1 MVAGRVSFLLG
12 CFVFFPT
19 FALAQATLTG
29 VVRDSSGAVLPGVTV
44 ETSSPVLIGRVRTAV
59 TDGTGQYRIVEL
71 PPGPYEITFTASGF
85 IVVKREGVE
94 VTGSGAVPINIEM
107 RVGSAEEIVTVTG
120 ATPVVDTQSA
130 RRESVLNT
138 EIINNLPATR
148 SYGAILAAVPGL
160 QVGAGNMTTQT
171 TPSMTFFTANGGR
184 ANEGRMMIDS
194 LSVAA
199 SLNGGGVSTFTYD
212 VANAQEM
219 QVSVSG
225 NLGDAENG
233 GPQVNL
239 IPKSGGNRFKG
250 SAFYSGAG
258 RWSTGDNLND
268 TLRSYGLSQPAGVIA
283 SWDAS
288 GAFGGPLKRDRLW
301 YFANIRDYGNQV
313 PIVGA
318 FGNLNAG
325 DPTKWTYVKDPNLE
339 VRAADSRAI
348 YSLRL
353 TSQVTERDRV
363 SFSHEY
369 QRRCSG
375 SSLTPGA
382 DACRV
387 RGSNWV
393 AVGTIA
399 SSPETFP
406 GYHDFPYDL
415 TQATWSSPVT
425 SRLLLEA
432 GFSRF
437 QYLWSEFGIA
447 PPDGLVSLI
456 PVTEQSTIYGQANF
470 TYRGLYDPATFAFAD
485 NDANPNNW
493 RASASYVTGAH
504 NVKVGYQGAYL
515 RSQLGRVANQTQMRY
530 TFNNGVPASFGYY
543 IAPRW
548 EQNDRTLSNSLYAQ
562 DQWTVGRLTL
572 QGGLRYDRASSWAP
586 AEHNGTTTTSRFNAQ
601 PISFPRTVSVS
612 GYNDLTPRMGIAGDV
627 FGNGKTAVKVNVG
640 KYLQSATTDENYTA
654 RNPANLF
661 VTSVGVRNWTDGNSN
676 FVVDCDLSNP
686 LAQNNLATGGDS
698 CAALGG
704 NNLNFGNPNPTL
716 TVVNPAIL
724 EGWGVRPW
732 DWQFGVSVQQ
742 EIAPRVSVNVGYN
755 RRWFGNFFVVSN
767 SLTTAADY
775 DKWTFTAPQNPALP
789 VSGST
794 LTYFNINPT
803 ASARGARNYQTFE
816 TDYAPARTQYWHGVD
831 INLNARLRNGVVVQG
846 GTTTGRG
853 VQNTCALVAKLP
865 ELLAVVAGA
874 TTVHQRVDSCD
885 VTEPFLTTFHGLAA
899 YTIPTVDVLVSASMR
914 SVPTAVLGTGSVS
927 ASNGTSR
934 VANINVPNTVV
945 QQTLGR
951 LPANGLP
958 TGTTSVN
965 MLVPGVLYGGRVT
978 QVDMRFAKI
987 LRFGKARTDIGVDL
1001 YNAFNTSDA
1010 NIFVQTYDYATNG
1023 ATYMRPSAIVSPRFV
1038 RINVRFDF

>member
-1 MVAGRVSFLLG
+1 
-12 CFVFFPT
+12 
-19 FALAQATLTG
+19 
-29 VVRDSSGAVLPGVTV
+29 
-44 ETSSPVLIGRVRTAV
+44 
-59 TDGTGQYRIVEL
+59 
-71 PPGPYEITFTASGF
+71 
-85 IVVKREGVE
+85 
-94 VTGSGAVPINIEM
+94 
-107 RVGSAEEIVTVTG
+107 
-120 ATPVVDTQSA
+120 
-130 RRESVLNT
+130 
-138 EIINNLPATR
+138 
-148 SYGAILAAVPGL
+148 
-160 QVGAGNMTTQT
+160 
-171 TPSMTFFTANGGR
+171 MTFFTANGGR
-184 ANEGRMMIDS
+184 ANEGRMMIDG

-199 SLNGGGVSTFTYD
+199 SSNGGGVSTFTYD

-268 TLRSYGLSQPAGVIA
+268 TLRSYGLTQPAGVIIA
-283 SWDAS
+283 WDAS

-301 YFANIRDYGNQV
+301 YFANIRDYGSQTPV
-313 PIVGA
+313 VGA
-318 FGNLNAG
+318 FGNLNVNDA
-325 DPTKWTYVKDPNLE
+325 TKWTYVKDPNLE

-353 TSQVTERDRV
+353 TSQLTEHDRV
-363 SFSHEY
+363 SVSHEH
-369 QRRCSG
+369 QHRCSG
-375 SSLTPGA
+375 SSLTTGA

-393 AVGTIA
+393 AVGSLT

-406 GYHDFPYDL
+406 GFHDFPYDL

-437 QYLWSEFGIA
+437 HYLWSDSGVA

-470 TYRGLYDPATFAFAD
+470 TYRGLYDPAAFAFAD

-515 RSQLGRVANQTQMRY
+515 RSQLARVANQTQMRY

-548 EQNDRTLSNSLYAQ
+548 EQNDRTVSNSLYAQ
-562 DQWTVGRLTL
+562 DQWTLGRVTL
-572 QGGLRYDRASSWAP
+572 QGGLRFDRASSWAP
-586 AEHNGTTTTSRFNAQ
+586 AEHNGTTATSRFNVL
-601 PISFPRTVSVS
+601 PISFPRTVSVR

-627 FGNGKTAVKVNVG
+627 FGNGKTAIKANLG
-640 KYLQSATTDENYTA
+640 KYLQSATTDEIYTA
-654 RNPANLF
+654 NNPANLF
-661 VTSVGVRNWTDGNSN
+661 VTSVLARNWVDGNGN

-686 LAQNNLATGGDS
+686 LAQNSLTTGGDS

-704 NNLNFGNPNPTL
+704 PNLNFGNPNPSL

-724 EGWGVRPW
+724 GGWGVRPW
-732 DWQFGVSVQQ
+732 DWQLGASVQQ
-742 EIAPRVSVNVGYN
+742 EIAPGVSMNVGYN

-775 DKWTFTAPQNPALP
+775 DTWTFTAPQNPALP

-794 LTYFNINPT
+794 LTYVNINPA
-803 ASARGARNYQTFE
+803 ASARGARNYETFE

-831 INLNARLRNGVVVQG
+831 FNLNGRLQSGLAFQG

-865 ELLAVVAGA
+865 ELLAVAGGP
-874 TTVHQRVDSCD
+874 TPVHQRVDSCD
-885 VTEPFLTTFHGLAA
+885 VTEPFVTTFHGLAA
-899 YTIPTVDVLVSASMR
+899 YAIPKVDVLVSASMR

-951 LPANGLP
+951 LPANSFP

-965 MLVPGVLYGGRVT
+965 MLVPGTLYGGRVT
-978 QVDMRFAKI
+978 QVDLRFAKI
-987 LRFGKARTDIGVDL
+987 LRFGAARRTEIGVDL
-1001 YNAFNTSDA
+1001 YNAFNTSDT

-1038 RINVRFDF
+1038 RLNVRFDF

>member
-1 MVAGRVSFLLG
+1 MVARRVAFLLG
-12 CFVFFPT
+12 CFAFLPT
-19 FALAQATLTG
+19 WALAQATLTG
-29 VVRDSSGAVLPGVTV
+29 VVRDSSGAVLAGVAV
-44 ETSSPVLIGRVRTAV
+44 EASNPALIGRARTAV

-71 PPGPYEITFTASGF
+71 PPGPYEITFTAAGF
-85 IVVKREGVE
+85 SVIKRPGVE
-94 VTGSGAVPINIEM
+94 VTGSGVVPINIEM
-107 RVGSAEEIVTVTG
+107 RVGSVAETVTVNG
-120 ATPVVDTQSA
+120 DAPVVDTQSA
-130 RRESVLNT
+130 RRQSVLSDT
-138 EIINNLPATR
+138 IINSLPATR
-148 SYGAILAAVPGL
+148 SYGAFLAAVPGL
-160 QVGAGNMTTQT
+160 QVGAGNMSTQT
-171 TPSMTFFTANGGR
+171 TPVMTFFSANGGR
-184 ANEGRMMIDS
+184 SNEGRMTIDG
-194 LSVAA
+194 LGVAA
-199 SLNGGGVSTFTYD
+199 PSNGGGVSTFTYD

-225 NLGDAENG
+225 NLADAENG
-233 GPQVNL
+233 GPHVNL

-258 RWSTGDNLND
+258 RWSTGNNLND
-268 TLRSYGLSQPAGVIA
+268 TLRNYGLTQPAGVIT

-301 YFANIRDYGNQV
+301 YFANIRNYGNQTPV
-313 PIVGA
+313 VGA

-325 DPTKWTYVKDPNLE
+325 DATKWTYVKDPNLE
-339 VRAADSRAI
+339 VRGADSRAI

-382 DACRV
+382 DACRD

-393 AVGTIA
+393 AIGTLA
-399 SSPETFP
+399 LSPESFP
-406 GYHDFPYDL
+406 GYHDFPYNL
-415 TQATWSSPVT
+415 TQATWASAVT
-425 SRLLLEA
+425 DRLLLEA

-437 QYLWSEFGIA
+437 QYLWSELGVT

-470 TYRGLYDPATFAFAD
+470 TYRGLYDPAAFAFAD
-485 NDANPNNW
+485 NDANSNNW
-493 RASASYVTGAH
+493 RAAAAYVTGAH
-504 NVKVGYQGAYL
+504 SVKVGYQGAYL
-515 RSQLGRVANQTQMRY
+515 RSHLGRVANQTQMRY

-543 IAPRW
+543 IAPTW

-562 DQWTVGRLTL
+562 DQWTLGRVTI
-572 QGGLRYDRASSWAP
+572 QGGVRYDQASSWAP
-586 AEHNGTTTTSRFNAQ
+586 AEHNGTTATSRFNAQ

-612 GYNDLTPRMGIAGDV
+612 GYHDLTPRLGIAADV
-627 FGNGKTAVKVNVG
+627 FGNGKTAVKANLG
-640 KYLQSATTDENYTA
+640 KYLQSATTDEIYTA
-654 RNPANLF
+654 KNPANLF
-661 VTSVGVRNWTDGNSN
+661 VTSVGARNWIDNGN

-686 LAQNNLATGGDS
+686 LPQNNLATGGDS
-698 CAALGG
+698 CAALGQ
-704 NNLNFGNPNPTL
+704 NNLNFGNPNTL

-724 EGWGVRPW
+724 GGWGVRPW
-732 DWQFGVSVQQ
+732 DWQLGASVQQ
-742 EIAPRVSVNVGYN
+742 EIAPHVSVNVGYN

-789 VSGST
+789 VSGNT
-794 LTYFNINPT
+794 LTYVNINPA

-831 INLNARLRNGVVVQG
+831 VNLNARLHNGFAVQA

-865 ELLAVVAGA
+865 ELLAVVVGP
-874 TTVHQRVDSCD
+874 TTVHQPVDSCH
-885 VTEPFLTTFHGLAA
+885 VTEPFVTTLHGLATYA
-899 YTIPTVDVLVSASMR
+899 VPKVDVLVSASMR

-927 ASNGTSR
+927 ATNGSSR
-934 VANINVPNTVV
+934 AANINVPNSVV

-951 LPANGLP
+951 LPANGLS

-965 MLVPGVLYGGRVT
+965 MLTPGVLYGGRVT

-987 LRFGKARTDIGVDL
+987 LRFGKPRAEIGVDL

-1010 NIFVQTYDYATNG
+1010 NIFVQTYDYASNG
-1023 ATYMRPSAIVSPRFV
+1023 ATYMRPSSIVSPRFV
-1038 RINVRFDF
+1038 RFNVRFDF